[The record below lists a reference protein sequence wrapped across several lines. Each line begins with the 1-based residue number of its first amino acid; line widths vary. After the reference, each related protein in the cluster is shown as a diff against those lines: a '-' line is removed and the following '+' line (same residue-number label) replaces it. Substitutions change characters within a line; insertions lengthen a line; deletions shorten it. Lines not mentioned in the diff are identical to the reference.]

1 MTEVEAGGGFV
12 DVVGVVEDAGE
23 FEGAFEDDEGG
34 VVAALA
40 EVEAKEEVV
49 TVGAEGRAEV
59 HWSRLW
65 YGCRGQAGKP
75 CPTGGG
81 WFELWSGPLGLAS
94 KRVRRGVY
102 GGVQE
107 F

>member
-1 MTEVEAGGGFV
+1 VTEVEAGGGFV

-40 EVEAKEEVV
+40 EVEARKKWLRWGRRGGPKFIGVV
-49 TVGAEGRAEV
+49 FGMDAGDRLGSLS
-59 HWSRLW
+59 HW
-65 YGCRGQAGKP
+65 
-75 CPTGGG
+75 GG